1 MQQMAAAYGPYG
13 PYGPYGMGMMPPPMP
28 FPPRSQIP
36 DDQQSIQSFHFDT
49 DARSDR
55 HVKRIELF
63 LLTRIIIIKFDYLY
77 LNFIKINKEIFI
89 IFLKNYSI
97 ESYFQVIKHF

>member
-55 HVKRIELF
+55 HVKRTLF
-63 LLTRIIIIKFDYLY
+63 YDHQKKNNQKLHFNMSFTLFTVSYKIYNT
-77 LNFIKINKEIFI
+77 LNHI
-89 IFLKNYSI
+89 
-97 ESYFQVIKHF
+97 